1 MPADPLAPTHPRP
14 NRLPWVLAGLAAIVV
29 MVALFLL
36 LDPFGDEELSRA
48 EFLAQGDEI
57 CVEAHEAFTDLQ
69 DQTPATARE
78 AVDLTEQLI
87 NIAEDERD
95 EIDDLNGPS
104 ELDDEV
110 DAYLSGRQEGIDLL
124 HRGLDAA
131 EDDDGQTYAASQ
143 AKVAAQQLE
152 RLELAEAVGFTECS
166 RPLVDREEL
175 ARQAEP
181 PATSDPTAPPTVA
194 NPPGFPSPGEN

>member
-1 MPADPLAPTHPRP
+1 MPADPLAPTQPRP
-14 NRLPWVLAGLAAIVV
+14 NRLPWVLAGFGVIVV
-29 MVALFLL
+29 MVALYLL

-57 CVEAHEAFTDLQ
+57 CTEAHEAFSALQ
-69 DQTPATARE
+69 SETPATARE

-104 ELDDEV
+104 DLDDEV
-110 DAYLSGRQEGIDLL
+110 EAYLSAREEGIDLL
-124 HRGLDAA
+124 DRGLDAA
-131 EDDDGQTYAASQ
+131 EEDDGETYAASQ

-152 RLELAEAVGFTECS
+152 RRELAEAVGFTDCS
-166 RPLVDREEL
+166 RPLVGREEL

-181 PATSDPTAPPTVA
+181 PLGSDPSAPPTVA
-194 NPPGFPSPGEN
+194 NPPGS

>member
-14 NRLPWVLAGLAAIVV
+14 SRLPWVLAGVGVIAV

-57 CVEAHEAFTDLQ
+57 CADAHEAFAELQ
-69 DQTPATARE
+69 GKTPATAGE

-95 EIDDLNGPS
+95 EIDDLNAPGD
-104 ELDDEV
+104 LDDEV
-110 DAYLSGRQEGIDLL
+110 DVYLSARQEGIDLL

-131 EDDDGQTYAASQ
+131 EDDDGQEYAASQ

-152 RLELAEAVGFTECS
+152 RLELAEAVGFEECS

-175 ARQAEP
+175 ARQAKA
-181 PATSDPTAPPTVA
+181 PASSDPAAPPTVA
-194 NPPGFPSPGEN
+194 NPPGFPSSGEN

>member
-14 NRLPWVLAGLAAIVV
+14 NRLPWILAGLGAVVV

-57 CVEAHEAFTDLQ
+57 CTQAHEAFTDLQ

-95 EIDDLNGPS
+95 EIGDLNGPS
-104 ELDDEV
+104 DLDDKV
-110 DAYLSGRQEGIDLL
+110 DAYLSAREDGIELL

-131 EDDDGQTYAASQ
+131 EDNDGQAYAASQ
-143 AKVAAQQLE
+143 AKVAAQQIE
-152 RLELAEAVGFTECS
+152 RLQLALAVGFRECS

-175 ARQAEP
+175 ARQSEP

-194 NPPGFPSPGEN
+194 NPPGFPSSGEN

>member
-14 NRLPWVLAGLAAIVV
+14 SRLPWVLAGLAVIVA

-48 EFLAQGDEI
+48 EFLAEGDEI
-57 CVEAHEAFTDLQ
+57 CTEAHGAFTELQ
-69 DQTPATARE
+69 DKTPATARE

-87 NIAEDERD
+87 NVAEDERD
-95 EIDDLNGPS
+95 AIDELNGPS
-104 ELDDEV
+104 DLDDEV
-110 DAYLSGRQEGIDLL
+110 DEYLSARQEGIDLL
-124 HRGLDAA
+124 DRGLDAA
-131 EDDDGQTYAASQ
+131 EADDGDTYAASQ
-143 AKVAAQQLE
+143 AKVAAQQVE
-152 RLELAEAVGFTECS
+152 RLKLALAVGFTECS

-181 PATSDPTAPPTVA
+181 PAGSDPSAPPTVA
-194 NPPGFPSPGEN
+194 NPPGFPSSGEG